1 MLVCGK
7 LHLIMKTISLK
18 KPSKVG
24 LRYMLRSLYEF
35 TGSQYYLL
43 PYCQRSTDSFNLI
56 LEFWHFKRELKNA
69 KNNIGVCRFSLI
81 DGNGKEL
88 PSIINYLEF

>member
-1 MLVCGK
+1 
-7 LHLIMKTISLK
+7 MKTISLK
-18 KPSKVG
+18 KPSKEG
-24 LRYMLRSLYEF
+24 LQYILRSLYEF

-43 PYCQRSTDSFNLI
+43 PYCQRSTGNFNLI
-56 LEFWHFKRELKNA
+56 LEFWYFKRELKNA

-81 DGNGKEL
+81 DGNGKDI